1 MPQDDHPFAAP
12 TLSIVVPVYHGGDS
26 LNSLIEALRHFA
38 AEVALSHPTFPRVV
52 ETILVFDGIS
62 DEARRSV
69 ENLGMAEDWI
79 TTIWLSRNFGQH
91 AATSAGISSS
101 SGDWIATLDE
111 DGAHSP
117 EELVRLY
124 DQAINDGADIVYATP
139 RPGTSHKKSRQMLS
153 SIAKNFAAFLSGDKN
168 VRNFQSFR
176 LVRGA
181 IARSALA
188 MISRGTNIDVALSWV
203 SSRASTVVVS
213 YRGQSARTTAYSIGS
228 LLSHFW
234 NLILSS
240 GIQAL
245 RAFTFVGIGLFLAGQ
260 ILGLWLFVQWLQGEP
275 FPQGWLTLV
284 LIQLFFSGVTLLGI
298 GLMSEFVAKV
308 LDFSSGRPPY
318 VVVNEKPTPGKW

>member
-1 MPQDDHPFAAP
+1 MRKDELPLASP
-12 TLSIVVPVYHGGDS
+12 TLSIVIPVYHGGAS
-26 LNSLIEALRHFA
+26 LKSLIEELRHFA
-38 AEVALSHPTFPRVV
+38 AEVALPDLTFPRIV
-52 ETILVFDGIS
+52 ETILVFDGVS

-69 ENLGMAEDWI
+69 EDLGLADDWI

-111 DGAHSP
+111 DGAHP
-117 EELVRLY
+117 PNELVGLY
-124 DQAINDGADIVYATP
+124 ERALHDGADIVYATP
-139 RPGTSHKKSRQMLS
+139 RPGTSHKKLRQGLSR
-153 SIAKNFAAFLSGDKN
+153 IAKNLATFLSGDKN
-168 VRNFQSFR
+168 VRSFQSFR

-203 SSRASTVVVS
+203 SSRTSTVAVS
-213 YRGQSARTTAYSIGS
+213 YRGQNSRASAYSLAS

-234 NLILSS
+234 NLVLSS

-245 RAFTFVGIGLFLAGQ
+245 RAFTFVGVGLFLAGQ
-260 ILGLWLFVQWLQGEP
+260 ILGLWLLGEWLRGEP
-275 FPQGWLTLV
+275 FPEGWLALV
-284 LIQLFFSGVTLLGI
+284 LIQLVFSGITLLGI

-308 LDFSSGRPPY
+308 VDFSSGRPPY
-318 VVVNEKPTPGKW
+318 LVVNKQPTPGKW